1 MLLRNL
7 ILNRYLEAIHARPEL
22 QVILEDAGVA
32 LMNAARTAKGDREKL
47 EKIDFEQL
55 ADIITAVKLLTNSD
69 YRQAMTKGDVG
80 IDPNNSEELLKMLDT
95 IPSDPARALPGETKQ
110 VIKGIALMSKST
122 RAKELEALKTLVGPQ
137 GPERAKAQEALQA
150 LANQV
155 IKAIDRLK
163 TKVQH

>member
-22 QVILEDAGVA
+22 QLVLEDAGVA
-32 LMNAARTAKGDREKL
+32 LMNAARTAKADRDKL
-47 EKIDFEQL
+47 EKFDFEQL
-55 ADIITAVKLLTNSD
+55 ADVITAIKLLTNSD
-69 YRQAMTKGDVG
+69 NRQAMTRGDIG

-95 IPSDPARALPGETKQ
+95 IPSDPSRALPGATKEI
-110 VIKGIALMSKST
+110 IKAIALMSKST
-122 RAKELEALKTLVGPQ
+122 RAKELEALKKLVGPKS
-137 GPERAKAQEALQA
+137 PEREKAVEALQM

-155 IKAIDRLK
+155 IKAIDKLK